1 MECSFGITGKDYVI
15 LASDM
20 SAGRSILQF
29 KSDENKIKALGPH
42 LAMAYGGE
50 PGDTNNFADY
60 VERNVR
66 LYHIR
71 HHHALLPAA
80 ASSWIRRSL
89 ADSLR
94 SRRPYSVNLLLA
106 GFDTT
111 DDTPHL
117 YWIDYL
123 GTKAVVPYAAHGFGQ
138 LVALSTMDKYWIEGA
153 DKRAGVDTVRKC
165 IDEVAKRLTV
175 KFSFNAIL
183 IDKDGIHNLDLSSED
198 PIAAIEAAAAAKA
211 EEQQAAAAP
220 AAAADAPAPAVAA
233 AA

>member
-1 MECSFGITGKDYVI
+1 LSRTGKDYVL

-29 KSDENKIKALGPH
+29 KSDENKIKELGPH

-60 VERNVR
+60 IERNMR

-71 HHHALLPAA
+71 HHHALLPHA

-89 ADSLR
+89 ADSIR

-123 GTKAVVPYAAHGFGQ
+123 GTKAVVPYAAHGMGMH
-138 LVALSTMDKYWIEGA
+138 VSLSTMDKYWHPNQ
-153 DKRAGVDTVRKC
+153 DRRDGVDVLK
-165 IDEVAKRLTV
+165 K
-175 KFSFNAIL
+175 AI
-183 IDKDGIHNLDLSSED
+183 
-198 PIAAIEAAAAAKA
+198 AEAQHR
-211 EEQQAAAAP
+211 E
-220 AAAADAPAPAVAA
+220 
-233 AA
+233 